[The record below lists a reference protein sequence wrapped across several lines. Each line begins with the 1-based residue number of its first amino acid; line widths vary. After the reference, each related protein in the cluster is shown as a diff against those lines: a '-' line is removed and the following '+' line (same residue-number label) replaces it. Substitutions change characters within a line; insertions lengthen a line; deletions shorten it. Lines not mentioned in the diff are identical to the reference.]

1 MLRFKKWFSGTIKI
15 LWMNIYPWTS
25 GRLARHP
32 GLGAA
37 PTLARGTQRQIST
50 IRLGRIIVPIH
61 GCGVMECKRGKE
73 VEKITVFD
81 GVSNVLCTK

>member
-1 MLRFKKWFSGTIKI
+1 MVFIGTIKI

-37 PTLARGTQRQIST
+37 PTLSRGTQRQT
-50 IRLGRIIVPIH
+50 RTMRLGRIIVSIH
-61 GCGVMECKRGKE
+61 RCE
-73 VEKITVFD
+73 
-81 GVSNVLCTK
+81 